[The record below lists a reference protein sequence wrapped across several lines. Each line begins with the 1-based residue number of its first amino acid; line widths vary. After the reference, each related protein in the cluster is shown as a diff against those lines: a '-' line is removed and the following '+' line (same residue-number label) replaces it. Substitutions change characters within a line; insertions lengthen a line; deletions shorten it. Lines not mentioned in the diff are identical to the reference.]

1 VCVFPGRTINAADGR
16 DAPTSR
22 SLRIG
27 HTVEFPSGH
36 DHTQGQDPNP
46 SLSDLF
52 FPNSTLFSTKKKT
65 PSRAPSPPH
74 PGALFHVC
82 VCHLAMLRCCS
93 TSCNT
98 AVSEIIGST
107 TICVFAA
114 IGTDYHIPHTG
125 VGSQAGAAL
134 AAGCTV
140 VIKPAEDTPL
150 SAEALLALADDVG
163 IPEGVLGLV
172 TCSRESVVDV
182 GTKLATHPSVRKVCS
197 ARLPLNPNLNRIR
210 WTSVTVILLG
220 STCTFGIA
228 TLTLDH
234 HEIDFTWSRS
244 HSRDLPRLGSS
255 WKSWRQARSRERR
268 WNWVGMHHSSY
279 SLTPMLMPR

>member
-1 VCVFPGRTINAADGR
+1 
-16 DAPTSR
+16 
-22 SLRIG
+22 
-27 HTVEFPSGH
+27 
-36 DHTQGQDPNP
+36 
-46 SLSDLF
+46 
-52 FPNSTLFSTKKKT
+52 
-65 PSRAPSPPH
+65 
-74 PGALFHVC
+74 
-82 VCHLAMLRCCS
+82 MLRCCS

-98 AVSEIIGST
+98 AVSEIIGSI

-163 IPEGVLGLV
+163 IPEGVLELV

-197 ARLPLNPNLNRIR
+197 AHLPLNPNLNRIR
-210 WTSVTVILLG
+210 STSVTVIFSALRAPL
-220 STCTFGIA
+220 
-228 TLTLDH
+228 
-234 HEIDFTWSRS
+234 
-244 HSRDLPRLGSS
+244 
-255 WKSWRQARSRERR
+255 
-268 WNWVGMHHSSY
+268 
-279 SLTPMLMPR
+279 